1 MNWEDIA
8 KELAVQ
14 TDSKIVLLVIDGLG
28 GLPVQGRTELET
40 AQTNNLDRLVMRG
53 CCGLSDPVFMGITPG
68 SGPAHLALFGYDPLR
83 HQLGRGILEALGSD
97 VEVRQ
102 GDLVARGNFATLKSG
117 LIVDRRAGR
126 IPTSECERLCAV
138 LNKVLAGQA
147 DPEITLFAGKEHRF
161 VARFRTSGL
170 ADSLTDADPQ
180 KDHKPP
186 VPCQAIEPGSAK
198 AAAVVNRFL
207 EDVVK
212 ILRNEPV
219 ANAAL
224 LRGFSVQPSIP
235 SMQELFKLRPAAIA
249 NYPMYKGLAKLLGMT
264 AYKVGGETADLFDAL
279 EAHYREHDFFY
290 VHFKKTDAA
299 GEDGNF
305 EAKVAA
311 IEEIDAF
318 IPRLEALKPDVLV
331 VTADHSTPALLK
343 GHSFHPNPFLLVA
356 PTALPDESGSFTER
370 ECAKG
375 LFGRFQALYAMPL
388 MLGHAGKLKKFGA

>member
-8 KELAVQ
+8 KELTVQ

-28 GLPVQGRTELET
+28 GLPVRGKTELET
-40 AQTNNLDRLVMRG
+40 AQTHNLDRLAMRG
-53 CCGLSDPVFMGITPG
+53 CCGLTDPVFMGITPG

-83 HQLGRGILEALGSD
+83 HQLGRGILEALGSE

-102 GDLVARGNFATLKSG
+102 GDLVARGNFATLRDG

-126 IPTSECERLCAV
+126 IPTSECERLCSI
-138 LNKVLAGQA
+138 LNKAFAAQA
-147 DPEITLFAGKEHRF
+147 DPEIALFPGKEHRF
-161 VARFRTSGL
+161 VARFRTPGL
-170 ADSLTDADPQ
+170 ADALTDADPQ

-186 VPCQAIEPGSAK
+186 IPT
-198 AAAVVNRFL
+198 AALSPEASKTATVVNHFLADVVRIL
-207 EDVVK
+207 ED
-212 ILRNEPV
+212 EPV

-235 SMQELFKLRPAAIA
+235 RMQDLFKLRPAAIA
-249 NYPMYKGLAKLLGMT
+249 NYPMYNGLAKILGMAT
-264 AYKVGGETADLFDAL
+264 YKVGAETADLFGAL
-279 EAHYREHDFFY
+279 ESHYGEHDFFY

-305 EAKVAA
+305 EAKVRA

-331 VTADHSTPALLK
+331 VTADHSTPALMK
-343 GHSFHPNPFLLVA
+343 GHSFHPNPFLLLA
-356 PTALPDESGSFTER
+356 PTALPDETGSFTER

-375 LFGRFQALYAMPL
+375 LLGRFRSLYAMPL